1 MNQSRRDLLRKAA
14 YAAPAI
20 MTMSAMPFSA
30 ATGSTYGPGDDTS
43 GVKKPNKPNKPN
55 KPKNP

>member
-43 GVKKPNKPNKPN
+43 GVKKPK
-55 KPKNP
+55 KPKKP